1 MPKPASVT
9 FESKDLG
16 KARIKKDL
24 RGLNSYAALVG
35 IPSTAPR
42 PVDKKTKKPLAINMA
57 SLALI
62 HERGSAANNIPAR
75 PFMKQTRQRAE
86 GRFARLL
93 RRLYKQVVDGK
104 VRPFEG
110 LSKLGMAYEGEMK
123 NTFTTGSFTPNKPAT
138 IKRKGS
144 SRPLIDTGHLRQ
156 SITSKVVK
164 V

>member
-9 FESKDLG
+9 FENKDLG
-16 KARIKKDL
+16 KSKIKKDL

-104 VRPFEG
+104 VSPFEG

>member
-16 KARIKKDL
+16 KSKIKKDL
-24 RGLNSYAALVG
+24 RGLNSYAAMVG

-42 PVDKKTKKPLAINMA
+42 PVDKETKKPLAINMA

-93 RRLYKQVVDGK
+93 RRLYKQVVNGK
-104 VRPFEG
+104 VNPING
-110 LSKLGMAYEGEMK
+110 LSKLGVAYEGEMK
-123 NTFTTGSFTPNKPAT
+123 NTFLVGQFTPNKPAT

-156 SITSKVVK
+156 SIISKVVK

>member
-16 KARIKKDL
+16 KARIKKDV

-42 PVDKKTKKPLAINMA
+42 PVDRETKKPLAINMA

-104 VRPFEG
+104 VRPFDG

-123 NTFTTGSFTPNKPAT
+123 NIFTTGSFTPNKPAT

>member
-16 KARIKKDL
+16 KARIKKDV

-42 PVDKKTKKPLAINMA
+42 PVDRETKKPLAINMA

-75 PFMKQTRQRAE
+75 PFMKQTRQKAE

-104 VRPFEG
+104 VRPFDG

>member
-16 KARIKKDL
+16 KSKIKKDL
-24 RGLNSYAALVG
+24 RGLNSYAAMVG

-93 RRLYKQVVDGK
+93 RRLYKQVVNGK
-104 VRPFEG
+104 VNTING
-110 LSKLGMAYEGEMK
+110 LSKLGVAYEGEMK
-123 NTFTTGSFTPNKPAT
+123 NTFLVGQFTPNKPAT

-156 SITSKVVK
+156 SIISKVVK

>member
-16 KARIKKDL
+16 KARIKKDV

-42 PVDKKTKKPLAINMA
+42 PVDRETKKPLAINMA

-75 PFMKQTRQRAE
+75 PFMKQTRQKAE

-104 VRPFEG
+104 VRPFDG
-110 LSKLGMAYEGEMK
+110 LSKLGVAYEGEMK

>member
-42 PVDKKTKKPLAINMA
+42 PVDRETKKPLAINMA

-62 HERGSAANNIPAR
+62 HELGSAANKIPAR

-104 VRPFEG
+104 VRPFDG

>member
-42 PVDKKTKKPLAINMA
+42 PVDRETKKPLAINMA

-75 PFMKQTRQRAE
+75 PFMKQTRQKAE
-86 GRFARLL
+86 GRFSRLL
-93 RRLYKQVVDGK
+93 RRLYKQVVNGK
-104 VRPFEG
+104 VHPFDG
-110 LSKLGMAYEGEMK
+110 LAKLGTAYEGEMK

-144 SRPLIDTGHLRQ
+144 SCPLIDTGHMRQ

>member
-16 KARIKKDL
+16 KARIKKDV

-104 VRPFEG
+104 VRPFDG

>member
-16 KARIKKDL
+16 KSKIKKDL

-42 PVDKKTKKPLAINMA
+42 PVDRETKKPLAINMA

-104 VRPFEG
+104 VRPFDG
-110 LSKLGMAYEGEMK
+110 LSKLGVAYEGEMK

-156 SITSKVVK
+156 SITSKMVK

>member
-62 HERGSAANNIPAR
+62 HERGSAANHIPAR

-93 RRLYKQVVDGK
+93 RRLYKQVVNGK
-104 VRPFEG
+104 VSPFNG
-110 LSKLGMAYEGEMK
+110 LSKLGTDYEGEMK
-123 NTFTTGSFTPNKPAT
+123 NTFTVGQFVPNKPAT
-138 IKRKGS
+138 IKRKES

>member
-16 KARIKKDL
+16 KARIKKDI

-104 VRPFEG
+104 VRPFDG
-110 LSKLGMAYEGEMK
+110 LSKLGVAYEGEMK

>member
-9 FESKDLG
+9 FESKDFG

-24 RGLNSYAALVG
+24 RGLNSYASLVG

-42 PVDKKTKKPLAINMA
+42 PVDRETKKPLAINMA

-75 PFMKQTRQRAE
+75 PFMKQTRQKAE

-104 VRPFEG
+104 VRPFDG

>member
-16 KARIKKDL
+16 KSKIKKDL
-24 RGLNSYAALVG
+24 RGLNSYAAMVG

-42 PVDKKTKKPLAINMA
+42 PVDKETKKPLAINMA
-57 SLALI
+57 TLALI

-93 RRLYKQVVDGK
+93 RRLYKQVVNGK
-104 VRPFEG
+104 VNPQNG
-110 LSKLGMAYEGEMK
+110 LAKLGVSYEGEMK
-123 NTFTTGSFTPNKPAT
+123 NTFIVGQFVPNKPAT
-138 IKRKGS
+138 VKRKGS

-156 SITSKVVK
+156 SIISKVVK

>member
-16 KARIKKDL
+16 KSKIKKDL

-104 VRPFEG
+104 VRPFDG
-110 LSKLGMAYEGEMK
+110 LSKLGIAYEGEMK

>member
-16 KARIKKDL
+16 KSKIKKDL

-42 PVDKKTKKPLAINMA
+42 PVDRETKKPLAINMA

-104 VRPFEG
+104 VRPFDG

>member
-16 KARIKKDL
+16 KTRIKKDV

-42 PVDKKTKKPLAINMA
+42 PVDRETKKPLAINMA

-75 PFMKQTRQRAE
+75 PFMKQTRQKAE

-104 VRPFEG
+104 VRPFDG

>member
-16 KARIKKDL
+16 KSKIKKDL

-104 VRPFEG
+104 VRPFDG

>member
-1 MPKPASVT
+1 MPKTASVT

-16 KARIKKDL
+16 KSRIKKDL
-24 RGLNSYAALVG
+24 RGLNSFAALVG

-75 PFMKQTRQRAE
+75 PFMKQTRQRVE

-93 RRLYKQVVDGK
+93 RRLYKQVVNGK
-104 VRPFEG
+104 VNPQNG
-110 LSKLGMAYEGEMK
+110 LAKLGVDYEGEMK
-123 NTFTTGSFTPNKPAT
+123 NTFTVGQFVPNKPAT

-156 SITSKVVK
+156 SITSKVVR

>member
-16 KARIKKDL
+16 KARIKKDV

-42 PVDKKTKKPLAINMA
+42 PVDRETKKPLAINMA

-104 VRPFEG
+104 VRPFDG

>member
-16 KARIKKDL
+16 KARIKKDV

-86 GRFARLL
+86 GRFSRLL

-104 VRPFEG
+104 VRPFDG

>member
-42 PVDKKTKKPLAINMA
+42 PVDRETKKPLAINMA

-75 PFMKQTRQRAE
+75 PFMKQTRQKAE
-86 GRFARLL
+86 GRFSRLL
-93 RRLYKQVVDGK
+93 RRLYKQVVNGK
-104 VRPFEG
+104 VPPFDG
-110 LSKLGMAYEGEMK
+110 LAKLGTAYEGEMK

-144 SRPLIDTGHLRQ
+144 SRPLIDTGHMRQ

>member
-62 HERGSAANNIPAR
+62 HERGSAANKIPAR

-86 GRFARLL
+86 GHFARLL
-93 RRLYKQVVDGK
+93 RRLYKQVVNGK
-104 VRPFEG
+104 VSPFDG
-110 LSKLGMAYEGEMK
+110 LSKLGVSYEGEMK
-123 NTFTTGSFTPNKPAT
+123 KTFLVGQFTPNKPAT

-144 SRPLIDTGHLRQ
+144 SRPLIDTATCVNL
-156 SITSKVVK
+156 SIVRW
-164 V
+164 

>member
-16 KARIKKDL
+16 KARIKKDI

-104 VRPFEG
+104 VRPFDG

>member
-42 PVDKKTKKPLAINMA
+42 PVDRETKKPLAINMA

-86 GRFARLL
+86 GRFARFL

-104 VRPFEG
+104 VIPQNG
-110 LSKLGMAYEGEMK
+110 LAKLGMAYEGEMK

>member
-62 HERGSAANNIPAR
+62 HERGSAANNIPSR

-104 VRPFEG
+104 ARPFEG

>member
-1 MPKPASVT
+1 MPKPSSVT
-9 FESKDLG
+9 FEAKDLG
-16 KARIKKDL
+16 KAKIKKDL
-24 RGLNSYAALVG
+24 SGLNSYAALVG

-42 PVDKKTKKPLAINMA
+42 PVDKKTKKPLSINMA

-62 HERGSAANNIPAR
+62 HERGSAANKIPAR

-86 GRFARLL
+86 GHFARLL
-93 RRLYKQVVDGK
+93 RRLYKQVVNGKISPFDG
-104 VRPFEG
+104 
-110 LSKLGMAYEGEMK
+110 LAKLGTAYEGEMK

>member
-104 VRPFEG
+104 VRPFDG

>member
-1 MPKPASVT
+1 
-9 FESKDLG
+9 
-16 KARIKKDL
+16 
-24 RGLNSYAALVG
+24 
-35 IPSTAPR
+35 
-42 PVDKKTKKPLAINMA
+42 MA

-93 RRLYKQVVDGK
+93 RRLYKQVVDSK
-104 VRPFEG
+104 VSPFEG

>member
-42 PVDKKTKKPLAINMA
+42 PVDRETKKPLAINMA

-86 GRFARLL
+86 GRFVRLL

-104 VRPFEG
+104 VHPFDG